1 MQDTHFKPPL
11 CVCITVRAARRG
23 QHKPLAVRSKL
34 KRKQAH
40 IRGESRRQYSF
51 RFECNLFLA
60 AEESDGCER
69 LGQTN
74 SHAYKARAALANCL
88 NAAAEEGGRHK
99 PLAVR
104 SKLKK

>member
-1 MQDTHFKPPL
+1 MQTRPFFIQLMCLQIKN
-11 CVCITVRAARRG
+11 R
-23 QHKPLAVRSKL
+23 
-34 KRKQAH
+34 
-40 IRGESRRQYSF
+40 RRQYSF

-99 PLAVR
+99 LLAVR
-104 SKLKK
+104 SKLKEK